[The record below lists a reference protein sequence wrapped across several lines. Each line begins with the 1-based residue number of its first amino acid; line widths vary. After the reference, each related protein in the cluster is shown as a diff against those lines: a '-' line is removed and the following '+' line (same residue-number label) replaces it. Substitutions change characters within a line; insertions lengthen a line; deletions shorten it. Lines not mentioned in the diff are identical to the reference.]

1 MESSRLV
8 TAILAFPESSI
19 LLLDTRMPG
28 VSSGRLL
35 ATLEE
40 EGIHRRSAIAL
51 IAEQIQDAWIAR
63 LREGVIDDIVPRHAD
78 ASAWRTH
85 LSTMQRGHALYR
97 ELEYLRETASLDV
110 RHDRVTGCYDRE
122 TTLRFLFRETDRVQ
136 RLRTLLSV
144 MVVDIDNFGHWNQ
157 EFGRDACDGLLREV
171 AVRLGHTL
179 RSYDLLG
186 RLEKDS
192 FALILPGCGTIDAG
206 MLADRIRFD
215 VFSEPFYIE
224 DPAAGAVPVQ
234 LTASY
239 GVALPSSSSGRLS
252 RFWPRPVLKAPAV
265 FGAQANPAS
274 PARRA
279 RTLRLSFRRPTPSRT
294 SAEWQP
300 SFPVPQTA
308 LTWAI
313 PLRRRLMGQVPSASD
328 AVESFRLFHESY

>member
-1 MESSRLV
+1 MPYSSASATQPQVLLASPDASLVIDLQRILGALGLPVETVMESSRLV

-239 GVALPSSSSGRLS
+239 GVAASRGRSPIVVVREAEQILAQARLEGPGSIRCAGESSFSG
-252 RFWPRPVLKAPAV
+252 PEGAHAPAL
-265 FGAQANPAS
+265 FSEA
-274 PARRA
+274 
-279 RTLRLSFRRPTPSRT
+279 
-294 SAEWQP
+294 
-300 SFPVPQTA
+300 
-308 LTWAI
+308 
-313 PLRRRLMGQVPSASD
+313 D
-328 AVESFRLFHESY
+328 AVSN